1 MDNRGIGY
9 IDSGLGGLTVVR
21 EALKQLPNES
31 VYFLGDEARMP
42 YGPRPTAEIQKFT
55 LQMADFLV
63 KKHNIKTLVVACNT
77 ATAQALPQLKEHL
90 EIPVIGVISA
100 GAIGGLE
107 ATRNLH
113 VNVIGTQSTV
123 ESKAYYDQLMAL
135 NSDLI
140 IEQKALPEFVQLV
153 ESDMAGTSQGKQ
165 IVYQAIHNWMEES
178 INGKKADTL
187 VLGCT
192 HFPILK
198 KEIQVAV
205 DKDVTIVDPAL
216 AEIRQMI
223 EVLRK
228 NNAFHDSKDI
238 NHHEK
243 DIFYTTGNIDRF
255 SKFTWKWLD
264 DNDLTIKEL
273 HIDQKGLKE

>member
-31 VYFLGDEARMP
+31 VYFVGDEARMP
-42 YGPRPTAEIQKFT
+42 YGPRPTVEIQKFT

-63 KKHNIKTLVVACNT
+63 KKHNIKALVVACNT
-77 ATAQALPQLKEHL
+77 ATAQALPQLKAYL

-100 GAIGGLE
+100 GALAGIS

-123 ESKAYYDQLMAL
+123 ESKAYYDQLIAL
-135 NSDLI
+135 NSDLV

-153 ESDMAGTSQGKQ
+153 ESDIAGTSQGKQ
-165 IVYQAIHNWMEES
+165 IVYQAIHNWMEEK
-178 INGKKADTL
+178 NDGKKSDTL

-198 KEIQVAV
+198 KEIQAAV
-205 DKDVTIVDPAL
+205 DKNVAVVDPASEEIL
-216 AEIRQMI
+216 QTAEI
-223 EVLRK
+223 LRK
-228 NNAFHDSKDI
+228 NNAFHDSKNI

-243 DIFYTTGNIDRF
+243 DVFYTTGNIGRF
-255 SKFTWKWLD
+255 SKFTREWL
-264 DNDLTIKEL
+264 NKSHLTIKEL

>member
-31 VYFLGDEARMP
+31 VYFVGDEARMP

-123 ESKAYYDQLMAL
+123 ESKVYYDQLMAL

>member
-31 VYFLGDEARMP
+31 VYFVGDEARMP

-63 KKHNIKTLVVACNT
+63 EKHNIKTLVVACNT

-100 GAIGGLE
+100 GAIGGIE

-135 NSDLI
+135 NSDLV

-153 ESDMAGTSQGKQ
+153 ESDMAGTPQGKQ

-178 INGKKADTL
+178 TNGKKADTL

-198 KEIQVAV
+198 KEIQAAV

-216 AEIRQMI
+216 TEIRQTI
-223 EVLRK
+223 EILRK
-228 NNAFHDSKDI
+228 NNSFHDSKDI
-238 NHHEK
+238 NYHKK
-243 DIFYTTGNIDRF
+243 DVFYTTGNIDRF
-255 SKFTWKWLD
+255 SKFTWKWLND
-264 DNDLTIKEL
+264 SDLTIKEL

>member
-31 VYFLGDEARMP
+31 VYFVGDEARMP